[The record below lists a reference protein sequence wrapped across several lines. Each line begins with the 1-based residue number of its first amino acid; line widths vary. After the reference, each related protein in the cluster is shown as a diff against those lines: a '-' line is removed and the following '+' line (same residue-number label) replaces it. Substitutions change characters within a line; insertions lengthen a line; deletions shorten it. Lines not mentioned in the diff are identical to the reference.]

1 MNICLMGPLPP
12 LRGGIAQF
20 NSRLARSLEAA
31 GHRVARVGFRTLYPS
46 LLFPGR
52 TQFEPGPEPSWEGA
66 GLLLRP
72 FAPLSWPGVRRAV
85 TSTGC
90 DSCVVQWWHPFF
102 APCLEACT
110 PRGIPTAVVC
120 HNLAP
125 HEGFPLGGAL
135 TRRYLAGKILAVH
148 GGTDVDRALSLGAS
162 AVVRLFHPLYDQY
175 LHDAPSREDAR
186 RTLGFAPDRVVILF
200 FGLVRRYKG
209 LDLLIQAMGLLPEN
223 HLLLAAGENYG
234 SERELEREA
243 EGLAGRFVRHD
254 RFIPD
259 SEVGLYFR
267 AADIVALPY
276 RSATQSGVAQI
287 ALAFGK
293 PLVATDVGSL
303 REVME
308 PGSTGELAQAPEP
321 ACLADALSRCADLLK
336 DPDLE
341 DRIRSFSRR
350 FSWTVYTEKLLEALR

>member
-1 MNICLMGPLPP
+1 MMGPLPP

-20 NSRLARSLEAA
+20 NSRLSLSVEEA

-52 TQFEPGPEPSWEGA
+52 SQFEPPSAASGPCAEILIRPS
-66 GLLLRP
+66 
-72 FAPLSWPGVRRAV
+72 APLTWPGARRAV
-85 TSTGC
+85 TLTGC
-90 DSCVVQWWHPFF
+90 QACVVQWWHPFF

-110 PRGIPTAVVC
+110 PRGIPAAVVC
-120 HNLAP
+120 HNLEP

-135 TRRYLAGKILAVH
+135 TRHYLAGKILAVH
-148 GGTDVDRALSLGAS
+148 GETDVGRAQALGAS
-162 AVVRLFHPLYDQY
+162 EVVRLFHPIYDQY
-175 LHDAPSREDAR
+175 LPGAPSREEAR
-186 RTLGFAPDRVVILF
+186 AVLGFAPDRVVILF

-209 LDLLIQAMGLLPEN
+209 LDLLVQAMGLLPEN
-223 HLLLAAGENYG
+223 YVLLAAGENYG
-234 SERELEREA
+234 SERELERDA
-243 EGLAGRFVRHD
+243 GGLGGRIIRHD

-303 REVME
+303 REILD
-308 PGSTGELAQAPEP
+308 PGSTGELAPVPEP
-321 ACLADALSRCADLLK
+321 ACLAEALSRCSGLLK
-336 DPDLE
+336 DPELE
-341 DRIRSFSRR
+341 ERVRSFSRR
-350 FSWTVYTEKLLEALR
+350 FSWDVYTQKLLEALR